1 MPFVDYIKYW
11 KLKKKK
17 TLSTTHVENMLTINY
32 TAGTALKI
40 IKQET
45 KNNKTLKKI
54 NYYYVQS
61 TWSWG
66 HLY

>member
-1 MPFVDYIKYW
+1 
-11 KLKKKK
+11 
-17 TLSTTHVENMLTINY
+17 MLTINY